1 MEILEI
7 ILIYL
12 ILLLDIKLDFKTK
25 NNNNNIKIEYN
36 GLVWVVLGFLTN
48 NRCKWFYLD
57 ISSKN

>member
-12 ILLLDIKLDFKTK
+12 ILLLDIKLYFETK
-25 NNNNNIKIEYN
+25 NNNIKIEYN
-36 GLVWVVLGFLTN
+36 GLVWVVLGFLSN

-57 ISSKN
+57 VSSKN

>member
-12 ILLLDIKLDFKTK
+12 IVLIDIKLDFETK
-25 NNNNNIKIEYN
+25 NNNIKIEYY
-36 GLVWVVLGFLTN
+36 GLVWVTLGFLTN

-57 ISSKN
+57 VSSKN

>member
-12 ILLLDIKLDFKTK
+12 IILLDIKLDFETK
-25 NNNNNIKIEYN
+25 NSNIKIEYN

>member
-12 ILLLDIKLDFKTK
+12 IVLLDIKLDFETK
-25 NNNNNIKIEYN
+25 NNNIKIEYN
-36 GLVWVVLGFLTN
+36 GVVWVVLGFLTN

-57 ISSKN
+57 VSSKT

>member
-12 ILLLDIKLDFKTK
+12 IVLLDIKLDFETK
-25 NNNNNIKIEYN
+25 NNNIKIEYN

-57 ISSKN
+57 VSSKT

>member
-12 ILLLDIKLDFKTK
+12 IVLLDIKLDFETK
-25 NNNNNIKIEYN
+25 NNNIKIEYN
-36 GLVWVVLGFLTN
+36 GVVWVVLGFLTN

-57 ISSKN
+57 VSSKN

>member
-12 ILLLDIKLDFKTK
+12 IVLIDIKLDFETK
-25 NNNNNIKIEYN
+25 NNNIKIEYN

-57 ISSKN
+57 VSSKT